1 MTNFNIHK
9 QLLSAVAAMGGLWV
23 LLVAYGGLTVWP
35 ALADSMIYA
44 ALLFGAGR
52 LYRYAAGNTGGFLS
66 EAVIAVVV
74 QLLCVGLTFAVMTGV
89 GMLAVA
95 RFIHVI
101 PLQAI
106 YGLLLWIALAY
117 RSRIAG
123 IKARIT
129 AEESLLRHAT
139 PPDAAKIEVID
150 RISVKNGAQIEII
163 SITQLTY
170 IQAYGDYVMLY
181 TDTGR
186 HIKEQTM
193 KFYETALP
201 DSFVRVHRSFIV
213 NTDRIARIELA
224 GKDNYTLKLK
234 NGAAIRVSPA
244 GYKLLRQRLSL

>member
-1 MTNFNIHK
+1 MFRNNIHK
-9 QLLSAVAAMGGLWV
+9 QLLSATAATGGLWV
-23 LLVAYGGLTVWP
+23 LLVVYGGFPVW
-35 ALADSMIYA
+35 AAFADSVIYT

-52 LYRYAAGNTGGFLS
+52 LHRYAAGNTGGFLS
-66 EAVIAVVV
+66 ETIISVAV
-74 QLLCVGLTFAVMTGV
+74 QLLCIGLTFAVMTGI

-95 RFIHVI
+95 EFVHAL
-101 PLQAI
+101 PLHAI
-106 YGLLLWIALAY
+106 YGLLLWIALVY
-117 RSRIAG
+117 RSQVAAM
-123 IKARIT
+123 KARMT
-129 AEESLLRHAT
+129 AEEHSQRQAI
-139 PPDAAKIEVID
+139 PPDAEKIETID

-163 SITQLTY
+163 PVAGLTY
-170 IQAYGDYVMLY
+170 IQAYGDYVMLH

-201 DSFVRVHRSFIV
+201 DTFVRVHRSFIV